1 MNFCMN
7 GQGHITKVAVMAI
20 NRKIFKN
27 ILLQNQKANDCET
40 WHEASGN
47 VALQSLYKPCDPG
60 ITLTYFTARLTKVAN
75 AFE

>member
-1 MNFCMN
+1 MDHSYEGGMKFCMN

-27 ILLQNQKANDCET
+27 ILLQNQEANDCET

-47 VALQSLYKPCDPG
+47 VALQNLY
-60 ITLTYFTARLTKVAN
+60 
-75 AFE
+75 